1 MDRRT
6 FLHGVGG
13 LAAAAALPRPSL
25 LDRLAARRRAPNIL
39 YIVSDDLGYGDLSL
53 TGRSDYRTPV
63 IVLSGTPN
71 C

>member
-53 TGRSDYRTPV
+53 TGRSD
-63 IVLSGTPN
+63 
-71 C
+71 